1 MQGKIGVTKKL
12 DVKFE
17 SEIKFEEFLD
27 LGCSF
32 DHFLLQCT
40 FFKNICI
47 AVEYLKQLDFFLSAW
62 VEALSTLLTF

>member
-17 SEIKFEEFLD
+17 SETKREEFLD

-32 DHFLLQCT
+32 DHFLLQC
-40 FFKNICI
+40 F
-47 AVEYLKQLDFFLSAW
+47 FFLK
-62 VEALSTLLTF
+62 TFVLPLNI